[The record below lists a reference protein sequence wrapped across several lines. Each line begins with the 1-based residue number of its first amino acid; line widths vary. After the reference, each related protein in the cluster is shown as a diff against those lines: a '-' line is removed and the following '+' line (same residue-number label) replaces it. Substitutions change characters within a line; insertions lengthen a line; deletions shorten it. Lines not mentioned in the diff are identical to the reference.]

1 MSKGKVYLVGAGPG
15 NLGLVTLR
23 AKELIESCD
32 VLVYDYLANPELK
45 QWTRADCE
53 HLYVGK
59 RPNLHAIPQSEIES
73 ILVARAL
80 EGKQVVRLK
89 GGDPFVFG
97 RGGEEACRLQE
108 DGIEFEI
115 VPGVT
120 AAFGSAAFTGIPL
133 THREHSSSICFLTGH
148 EDPDKHTMH
157 VDFEQFAKVG
167 GTLCIYM
174 GMGHI
179 SDIADRLMAGG
190 KSPDTPVAVIEWA
203 TLSRQRSLLATL
215 GTVAQAKDEAG
226 LKPPAVVIVGDVAK
240 YYAQIN
246 WFESRPLFGK
256 RVAVTRSREQ
266 AGELRHRLEAQ
277 GADVVELPLIEIVPE
292 KSPEAEN
299 VFEGIATYDWI
310 VFTSPNGARYF
321 FKQFH
326 KRFSDLRC
334 LGGAQIAC
342 IGKSTAREVQRQ
354 HLAVDVIPEKAVAEN
369 LAEAM
374 LESQSLDSLNVL
386 VVTGNR
392 NRDVLVRRLEEEGRA
407 IVDLLPVYRNEPT
420 DLSEEPGAV
429 VFREQGVHA
438 ITFTSASTVD
448 NFVAQS
454 GQLKLTPN
462 AIHPKAVS
470 IGPITSEAMKQKGM
484 PIDGEAE
491 SQTLDALVQAVIDA
505 LAE

>member
-23 AKELIESCD
+23 AKELIETCD

-45 QWTRADCE
+45 QWTRSDCE

-59 RPNLHAIPQSEIES
+59 RPNLHAIPQNEIES
-73 ILVARAL
+73 ILVERAK

-133 THREHSSSICFLTGH
+133 THREHSSSISFLTGH

-157 VDFEQFAKVG
+157 VDFEKFAKVG

-190 KSPDTPVAVIEWA
+190 MAAETPVAVIEWA
-203 TLSRQRSLLATL
+203 TLPRQRSLLATL
-215 GTVAQAKDEAG
+215 GTVAAAKDKAG
-226 LKPPAVVIVGDVAK
+226 LKPPAVVIVGDVAQ
-240 YYAQIN
+240 YYARIN
-246 WFESRPLFGK
+246 WYESRPLFGK
-256 RVAVTRSREQ
+256 RVAVTRAREQ
-266 AGELRHRLEAQ
+266 AGELRSRLEAQ
-277 GADVVELPLIEIVPE
+277 GAEVVELPLIEIVE
-292 KSPEAEN
+292 EVAKESAN
-299 VFEGIATYDWI
+299 VFEGIATYNWI
-310 VFTSPNGARYF
+310 VFTSPNGVRYF

-326 KRFSDLRC
+326 EHFSDLRC
-334 LGGAQIAC
+334 LGGARIAC
-342 IGKSTAREVQRQ
+342 IGKSTAKEIQRQ
-354 HLAVDVIPEKAVAEN
+354 HLAVDVMPDTAVAEN
-369 LAEAM
+369 LADAM
-374 LESQSLDSLNVL
+374 LEAESLDSLNIL

-392 NRDVLVRRLEEEGRA
+392 NRDTLVRKLEEGRA
-407 IVDLLPVYRNEPT
+407 IVDMLPVYRNEPT
-420 DLSEEPGAV
+420 DLSEEPGAQS
-429 VFREQGVHA
+429 FREQGVDA
-438 ITFTSASTVD
+438 VTFTSASTVE
-448 NFVAQS
+448 NFVKQS
-454 GQLKLTPN
+454 KQLKLAAN
-462 AIHPKAVS
+462 AQRPKAVS
-470 IGPITSEAMKQKGM
+470 IGPITSEAMRAKGM
-484 PIDGEAE
+484 PVDAEAKA
-491 SQTLDALVQAVIDA
+491 QTLDSLVQAVIDS